1 VWLQRVQ
8 RVKDSRV
15 RVILPEQADKI
26 AKEERYGLTSK
37 IRRPEDLQCLFLL
50 ILQKDIKE
58 KQPLI
63 I

>member
-1 VWLQRVQ
+1 M
-8 RVKDSRV
+8 K
-15 RVILPEQADKI
+15 QADKN
-26 AKEERYGLTSK
+26 AKEERYGLTSQ
-37 IRRPEDLQCLFLL
+37 IRRPEDLLCLFLL

>member
-1 VWLQRVQ
+1 VVPEGQG
-8 RVKDSRV
+8 VKESRV

-26 AKEERYGLTSK
+26 AREGRYGLTSK
-37 IRRPEDLQCLFLL
+37 IRRPEDLLCLFLL
-50 ILQKDIKE
+50 ILQKAIRE